1 MFAQRLT
8 LGLLSREEYEQ
19 AKKDFPTLDAP
30 SRGIYT
36 YMGDDPITPI
46 DYSDVYRVHGK
57 SWGMVTGYMVGSNG
71 YSGYNISTFPAITVG
86 MASKESNNY
95 GNIWGAAHEI
105 GHQHQELI
113 HMNGLKESSNNI
125 FSNICVWF
133 DGKATSN
140 MADGALVNLLKV
152 YNRPDGDFFHTTLG
166 VQMHLY
172 YKLWLY
178 YHLAGKNNRFY
189 PRLFELLR
197 RDPMNVT
204 VD

>member
-1 MFAQRLT
+1 
-8 LGLLSREEYEQ
+8 
-19 AKKDFPTLDAP
+19 
-30 SRGIYT
+30 
-36 YMGDDPITPI
+36 
-46 DYSDVYRVHGK
+46 
-57 SWGMVTGYMVGSNG
+57 
-71 YSGYNISTFPAITVG
+71 
-86 MASKESNNY
+86 
-95 GNIWGAAHEI
+95 
-105 GHQHQELI
+105 
-113 HMNGLKESSNNI
+113 MNGLKESSNNI

-178 YHLAGKNNRFY
+178 YHPTGKNNRFY

-204 VD
+204 VDQDGAQCLLHFYKMCCKAAGEDLTEFFPRPLLLLR